1 MTATNAIEAASTK
14 EPPSFLV
21 GCDDQNHWV
30 AMEVHGLCG
39 GFFADQESALKFA
52 YEETSWREG
61 AVQLVK
67 RVSAFPAPANPS
79 KSLRFF

>member
-1 MTATNAIEAASTK
+1 
-14 EPPSFLV
+14 
-21 GCDDQNHWV
+21 
-30 AMEVHGLCG
+30 MEVHGLCG

-52 YEETSWREG
+52 YGETSWREG